1 MPKDQENIIEDEDF
15 DDLEDIDLDDI
26 DLDELEEEFEEDED
40 DSLEEEKRAS
50 MGVNASIPEP
60 HSTGSSKRPQDKDQ
74 GDKSA
79 PMQGSSKKTKSNMIG
94 DMMTKM
100 HGMGK
105 ADLTAAYKSIMS
117 PAKGE
122 GVIMQGSSKIKES
135 LAVTADDLDLSEDVS
150 ALFNGAPD
158 LSEEFK
164 TKAITIFET
173 AVLTKINE
181 QIDTIAEEMATL
193 AEEQQAEIEDELVEK
208 LDSYLDYVVEQWMEE
223 NYLAVESGIRAEI
236 AEDFMKGLQKLF
248 VENYIHV
255 PEEKVD
261 VLEELSTK
269 VEELEDRLNSQIQE
283 NMSLSEQIEIL
294 NAELIINELSE
305 DLTLVDS
312 EKFRKLASNVDY
324 VSEEDFREKLEII
337 KESYFDDEEDN
348 GNSELDINEELSE
361 EVQVPAN
368 MAKYL
373 SAISRTSAKK

>member
-117 PAKGE
+117 SAKGE

-193 AEEQQAEIEDELVEK
+193 AEEQQAEI
-208 LDSYLDYVVEQWMEE
+208 
-223 NYLAVESGIRAEI
+223 
-236 AEDFMKGLQKLF
+236 
-248 VENYIHV
+248 
-255 PEEKVD
+255 
-261 VLEELSTK
+261 
-269 VEELEDRLNSQIQE
+269 
-283 NMSLSEQIEIL
+283 
-294 NAELIINELSE
+294 ELIINELSE